1 MTLTWDEIRK
11 RSEQTWQGRFVTYCF
26 DCELNFFSIGMSCD
40 KHALNQSEQDE
51 RASRINAVMKKASE
65 LLQQHQHPFLS
76 SLRKTPRETYSDN
89 WDRTFSEPSDDGS
102 TD

>member
-51 RASRINAVMKKASE
+51 RASRINSLKLPSIDRN
-65 LLQQHQHPFLS
+65 HPFLQMLPKS
-76 SLRKTPRETYSDN
+76 GTPPRLRTSKP
-89 WDRTFSEPSDDGS
+89 GS
-102 TD
+102 PD